1 MICEKIDLYEYFRIP
16 REGRTGG
23 YLTAYAPEP
32 LTEVKPKI
40 RPAMLV
46 VPGGGYG
53 FISEREGEPVAVC
66 FICAGF
72 AAFTLVYTILA
83 AYPVPFI
90 EAGMAMAYIRLNA
103 DKYGVDKTKVAAIGF
118 SAGGHLTGLLATMFG
133 DKSLKET
140 LGKNA
145 ALVRPDAVILSYPVI
160 TTGQKTH
167 GGSAE
172 TVSGGNAE
180 LREMLSVEKRVTKN
194 SPPAFIWHTFED
206 DCVPVENALLAAKA
220 YRENGVPFELHIF
233 EKGWHGASVLNR
245 EVNDGEIPEEVRRNE
260 VWVALALS
268 WLKTRGFSVRE
279 KETV

>member
-1 MICEKIDLYEYFRIP
+1 MIYEKIDLYDYFRIP
-16 REGRTGG
+16 REGRSGG

-40 RPAMLV
+40 RPAVLV

-53 FISEREGEPVAVC
+53 FISEREKEPVAVR
-66 FICAGF
+66 FFNSGF
-72 AAFTLVYTILA
+72 AAFALTYTIFA
-83 AYPVPFI
+83 AYPVPLI

-103 DKYGVDKTKVAAIGF
+103 EKYCADKTKVAAIGF
-118 SAGGHLTGLLATMFG
+118 SAGGHLTGMLATMFD
-133 DKSLKET
+133 DKPLKET
-140 LGKNA
+140 LGQNA

-172 TVSGGNAE
+172 VISGGNAQ
-180 LREMLSVEKRVTKN
+180 LREALSVEKRVTKN

-220 YRENGVPFELHIF
+220 YREHGVPFELHIF

-245 EVNDGEIPEEVRRNE
+245 EVNDGEIPEEVRRNDA
-260 VWVALALS
+260 WIPLALS
-268 WLKTRGFSVRE
+268 WLKARGFSVRE
-279 KETV
+279 KE